1 MATNKK
7 DLKAFVRYDGTGRV
21 ISGSLILQR
30 NKPKVGNWHQIQ
42 AYECCDPSCP
52 NSVYLR
58 DWVIYG
64 VEEVVGGW
72 IFYMAISPFEYNI
85 KLEFQFLN
93 CMTGEGFGPII
104 TIDES
109 TGYEYNWF
117 VTDHFYDEACAIQ
130 SRRICGVNYQSAWT
144 FGIGG

>member
-52 NSVYLR
+52 NSVYGR
-58 DWVIYG
+58 DWIIFSL
-64 VEEVVGGW
+64 EEVVGGVV
-72 IFYMAISPFEYNI
+72 FTISINPFEYNI
-85 KLEFQFLN
+85 KLEFQLLN
-93 CMTGEGFGPII
+93 CETGEGFGPII
-104 TIDES
+104 TVDES

-117 VTDHFYDEACAIQ
+117 VPNAIYDEACALQ

-144 FGIGG
+144 SFIGG